1 MKYSFVYIIA
11 SKKNGVLYIG
21 VTANLKQRIFLHKQE
36 KIDGFT
42 KKYHIHMLI
51 YYEVHEKIEEAIKRE
66 KQLKEWK
73 RKWKIELI
81 EGKNPMW
88 VDLYNTI

>member
-1 MKYSFVYIIA
+1 VKYSFVYIIA